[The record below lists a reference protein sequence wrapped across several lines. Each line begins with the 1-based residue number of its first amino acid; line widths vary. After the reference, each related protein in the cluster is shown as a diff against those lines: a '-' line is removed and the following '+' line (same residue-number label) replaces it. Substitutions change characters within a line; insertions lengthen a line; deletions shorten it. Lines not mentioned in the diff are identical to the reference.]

1 MKKTVLITGSTKGIG
16 KAIALKLAEE
26 DNNIILNYCS
36 NDRVADDVF
45 MACKE
50 LTNNVILIK
59 ADVSD
64 RNEIERLF
72 IESIDKFG
80 IIDTII
86 NNAGVNFDNSLL
98 EMTDYEWD
106 RVIDVNMKSVF
117 MISQIAS
124 KYIMRNK
131 MAGNIIN
138 IGSTTGIQGRKNG
151 INYCASKAGVIVMT
165 KCLAIELAPNI
176 RVNCVIPGF
185 TYTEESERRF
195 NLKENLNREIEK
207 RKIPLNRLAKPDEV
221 ADVVCFLLSD
231 KASYITGQKFIVDGG
246 EFMF

>member
-16 KAIALKLAEE
+16 KALALKLIEE
-26 DNNIILNYCS
+26 DNNIILNYFS

-50 LTNNVILIK
+50 FTNNVILIK
-59 ADVSD
+59 ADVSN
-64 RNEIERLF
+64 RNEIERMF
-72 IESIDKFG
+72 IESIEKFG

-86 NNAGVNFDNSLL
+86 NNAGVNLDNSLL

-124 KYIMRNK
+124 KYIMKNK
-131 MAGNIIN
+131 MTGNIIN
-138 IGSTTGIQGRKNG
+138 IGSTTGIQGRRKG
-151 INYCASKAGVIVMT
+151 LNYCASKAGVIVMT

-195 NLKENLNREIEK
+195 NLKENLNREIEN

-221 ADVVCFLLSD
+221 ANVVCFLLSD